1 MERNFSFPPI
11 SSHVNGN
18 NLYYQLSY
26 FFYPR
31 IFAELFRRNLHRPSP
46 VCLLH
51 TKGKCRCA
59 GTVLVCYSCEESLFY
74 FAACWKNQSEV
85 FNIQK
90 KRRCVR
96 GGGGTSRCHCLAT
109 PWVWKK
115 RKNRKMAGGGGLT
128 YWDLRIIKWRAPT
141 KLFTY

>member
-96 GGGGTSRCHCLAT
+96 GGGGQAGAI
-109 PWVWKK
+109 VWRLPEFEKK
-115 RKNRKMAGGGGLT
+115 GRTEKWQEVAASLT
-128 YWDLRIIKWRAPT
+128 ET
-141 KLFTY
+141 CE